1 MPGINPPPSPMRDPA
16 WPPDSPT
23 WKLPPFPA
31 PALPPLTRQN
41 KVIITCSQF
50 MEDPEEATKLK
61 RQILNGS
68 GEALSVVFDVGEYLE
83 EFIPE
88 VKKIFSLAFS
98 ISSIELHTANLDME
112 AEFLQNFLDTL
123 PSHGE
128 LRAFSLVTAKDTP
141 LMFVTISGLM
151 NRNPKLV
158 GIRLW
163 GVDLTIAGTGN
174 QYYPQCNLL
183 RADFAH
189 CHFHPEQLNVLL
201 GSSQESLLCL
211 KFEKL
216 QGVSGSFIARAV
228 KNYGRHVQM
237 LSILLPNESDSD
249 LDMEAT
255 YLVGDTASQF
265 PYCLKYLHLG
275 GLAASDNLFNVTPTA
290 TKKGQIPT
298 THLDTIVALRLDDCP
313 RLSVNGLFGAMRHG
327 QFKSLLRLHAYW
339 LERDDVLSDVQVWKG
354 FAASQDIRVDTSQE
368 GLVWLSAT
376 KEFASMA
383 PGGPGAPALPAP
395 VAVVDPRSMP
405 RVHEVARPGMPHTFP
420 PDTHLQRGIPGRHG
434 TAGSKTSRHKR
445 RDSDSSSGSSSSSL
459 SSDSESD
466 SGSDSDD
473 SAYHSSRNRGHKP
486 QYGGRH
492 R

>member
-1 MPGINPPPSPMRDPA
+1 MLA
-16 WPPDSPT
+16 
-23 WKLPPFPA
+23 
-31 PALPPLTRQN
+31 
-41 KVIITCSQF
+41 
-50 MEDPEEATKLK
+50 
-61 RQILNGS
+61 
-68 GEALSVVFDVGEYLE
+68 DVGEYLE

-158 GIRLW
+158 GIRWVNITSMLDATPCTHLLLHRLW

-249 LDMEAT
+249 LDME
-255 YLVGDTASQF
+255 GWQS
-265 PYCLKYLHLG
+265 
-275 GLAASDNLFNVTPTA
+275 
-290 TKKGQIPT
+290 I
-298 THLDTIVALRLDDCP
+298 
-313 RLSVNGLFGAMRHG
+313 
-327 QFKSLLRLHAYW
+327 
-339 LERDDVLSDVQVWKG
+339 LSD
-354 FAASQDIRVDTSQE
+354 
-368 GLVWLSAT
+368 
-376 KEFASMA
+376 
-383 PGGPGAPALPAP
+383 
-395 VAVVDPRSMP
+395 
-405 RVHEVARPGMPHTFP
+405 
-420 PDTHLQRGIPGRHG
+420 
-434 TAGSKTSRHKR
+434 
-445 RDSDSSSGSSSSSL
+445 
-459 SSDSESD
+459 
-466 SGSDSDD
+466 
-473 SAYHSSRNRGHKP
+473 
-486 QYGGRH
+486 
-492 R
+492 